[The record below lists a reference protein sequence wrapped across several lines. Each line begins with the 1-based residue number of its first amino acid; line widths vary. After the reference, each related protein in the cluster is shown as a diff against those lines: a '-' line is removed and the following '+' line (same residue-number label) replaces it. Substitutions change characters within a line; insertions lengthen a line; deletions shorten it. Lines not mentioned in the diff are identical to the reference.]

1 MMGSERKERG
11 PDGPPQ
17 GAQGGTAGA
26 ARSVARPAE
35 SGFAMLLVFVM
46 AASVSLMLY
55 REMPRLIFESQ
66 RIREQE
72 LIEHGEQYKRAIQLY
87 VRKYKKYPASLD
99 DLETGSELRF
109 LRRRYKDPMTGK
121 DEWRLVHIDNAG
133 FYTDSLIHKPPQQ
146 EEKKSQNTFITE
158 GAAFGSTGPAPGE
171 ESTTGA
177 AVRGAS
183 DRPVVQAFQF
193 RGASPIP
200 GQPGYPVAPATGEAV
215 QGAPDAEAGSV
226 PPEQG
231 ALPFPLVNPG
241 QGDPVQ
247 QPAAGQQYPG
257 APTLPG
263 NPYPQAG
270 QTGYPGV
277 SPGQQAPYGLQG
289 QYPYPPP
296 GAQPG
301 VQPVQVPYPVG
312 IPGVPGAY
320 VPGGT
325 PGGAGPN
332 PAYPTAPG
340 TGAAYPGYPG
350 YPGQNPAYPGAV
362 NPYAPTGQP
371 AGNPPQ
377 VQNPYYG
384 TPGAA
389 YPYPPAGSPQYP
401 QYGQQ
406 TSPSYPQY
414 GQQPSIGQGFSLGG
428 NQPPIAS
435 QFPGGSPS
443 PAVGPGGA
451 AGFPTSGAFPGSAF
465 SGGAQPG
472 VGAFGSPGA
481 GAAANPALQ
490 LIGEM
495 LKSPRPG
502 GLAGLPGPGMA
513 GVTGIGG
520 GIAGVAS
527 TLEAPSIMVYKERSK
542 YNEWE
547 FLYDQREEQ
556 AAAAAAQ
563 ARNAGIGG
571 EQNPLGGGPNM
582 PGGPGTG
589 FGGGSSFGGR
599 SSFGGGSGF
608 GSGSG
613 FGGGS
618 GLGGGTGF
626 GSGSSFGGN
635 PTPPPP
641 SGRR

>member
-1 MMGSERKERG
+1 MARVVKR
-11 PDGPPQ
+11 D
-17 GAQGGTAGA
+17 QGGKREPGTTRAVRPV
-26 ARSVARPAE
+26 ARSAE

-55 REMPRLIFESQ
+55 KEMPRLIFESQ

-99 DLETGSELRF
+99 DLETGGELRF

-133 FYTDSLIHKPPQQ
+133 FYTDSLIHKPQQQQ

-171 ESTTGA
+171 EPTTGA

-183 DRPVVQAFQF
+183 DRPVVQACQF

-200 GQPGYPVAPATGEAV
+200 GQPGYPAAPTTGEAV

-231 ALPFPLVNPG
+231 ALPFPFLNPG
-241 QGDPVQ
+241 QGDPGQ
-247 QPAAGQQYPG
+247 QTAGGVQYPG
-257 APTLPG
+257 APAVPG
-263 NPYPQAG
+263 YSYPQPV
-270 QTGYPGV
+270 QPGYPAV
-277 SPGQQAPYGLQG
+277 TPGQQPPYGVPG
-289 QYPYPPP
+289 QYPYPQP

-301 VQPVQVPYPVG
+301 GQPVQVPYPVG
-312 IPGVPGAY
+312 IPGLPSAY
-320 VPGGT
+320 VPGAT
-325 PGGAGPN
+325 PGAAGPY
-332 PAYPTAPG
+332 PAYPTTPG
-340 TGAAYPGYPG
+340 ATTAYPGYPG
-350 YPGQNPAYPGAV
+350 YTGQNPAYPGAV
-362 NPYAPTGQP
+362 NPYGPPGQL
-371 AGNPPQ
+371 AGNPAQ
-377 VQNPYYG
+377 AQNPYYSA
-384 TPGAA
+384 PGAA
-389 YPYPPAGSPQYP
+389 YPYQPAGPTQSP

-406 TSPSYPQY
+406 PFPNPQQTNPSYPQY
-414 GQQPSIGQGFSLGG
+414 GQQPTAGQGFPTGG
-428 NQPPIAS
+428 AQYVGPA
-435 QFPGGSPS
+435 QFPGVPQS
-443 PAVGPGGA
+443 PAGPVAAGGAGGFAGSGGSASSMPGG
-451 AGFPTSGAFPGSAF
+451 
-465 SGGAQPG
+465 GGQPG

-481 GAAANPALQ
+481 AAANPALQ
-490 LIGEM
+490 LIGDM

-502 GLAGLPGPGMA
+502 GLAGLPGSGMA

-527 TLEAPSIMVYKERSK
+527 TLEAPSIMVYNERSR

-563 ARNAGIGG
+563 ARGAGIGG

-582 PGGPGTG
+582 PGRPGTPLGGGSG
-589 FGGGSSFGGR
+589 FGGGSSFGG
-599 SSFGGGSGF
+599 
-608 GSGSG
+608 GSG
-613 FGGGS
+613 FGGSS
-618 GLGGGTGF
+618 GFGGGL
-626 GSGSSFGGN
+626 GSGSRFGGN
-635 PTPPPP
+635 PAPPPP